1 MSDIDKLKDSIIETA
16 IKFQESSI
24 QVGESCK
31 SPYPNAEEIKDIE
44 DRINKPKE
52 YAFRLF
58 QLLDEFKAIKG
69 RFIED

>member
-1 MSDIDKLKDSIIETA
+1 MSDLDKLKDSIIETA

-24 QVGESCK
+24 EVGESCK
-31 SPYPNAEEIKDIE
+31 SPYPSEEEIKDIE

-58 QLLDEFKAIKG
+58 QLLDEFKVIKG
-69 RFIED
+69 RFTKD